1 MSSNDWFLNVLSIIE
16 VICLFMEK
24 SETRTNMKKNHA
36 ELKPQHS
43 EEKTYKSILVYFFPK
58 ID

>member
-1 MSSNDWFLNVLSIIE
+1 MSSNDWFLNFLSIIE

-24 SETRTNMKKNHA
+24 SETRANMKKNHT

-43 EEKTYKSILVYFFPK
+43 EEETYKSILVYFFPT

>member
-1 MSSNDWFLNVLSIIE
+1 
-16 VICLFMEK
+16 MEK
-24 SETRTNMKKNHA
+24 SEQRANMKKNHT

-43 EEKTYKSILVYFFPK
+43 EEETYKSILVYFFPT